1 MIISTFLCT
10 LSDHDVLPDTDS
22 QTQRNKWRHAHTPPP
37 IHLSILGMQFSPL
50 VLLHF
55 SKWMIKSTAI
65 QVSRNVWLLPAAA
78 PTARRKQSYSQRE
91 DQASST
97 FIKINIYLHKS
108 QLNGAGKHFE
118 TRGRDPCQQVNK
130 KFQKTSKISVLIMR
144 REYSTQDML
153 RFFMVYRSSV
163 INWGRF

>member
-22 QTQRNKWRHAHTPPP
+22 QTQRNKWRRAHTPPP

-78 PTARRKQSYSQRE
+78 PTARRKQSYSRRE

-108 QLNGAGKHFE
+108 QLNRAGKHFE

-130 KFQKTSKISVLIMR
+130 KLQKTSKISVLIMR